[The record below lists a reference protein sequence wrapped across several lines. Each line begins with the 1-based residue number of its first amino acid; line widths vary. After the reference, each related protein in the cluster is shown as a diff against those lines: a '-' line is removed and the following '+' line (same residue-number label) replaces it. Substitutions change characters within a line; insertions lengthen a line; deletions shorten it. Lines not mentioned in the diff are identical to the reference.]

1 MSELA
6 KTEEKKPV
14 SLFNF
19 TSFES
24 AYAAAEKISK
34 SELVPKNYKGKPDDI
49 VIAWQYGYELGL
61 QPLQALQNIA
71 SVNGM
76 PTVWGGAVLGI
87 VKTKPDY
94 EYIVETYD
102 EATKTAICKV
112 KRKGEPEAIGKFS
125 EEDAKIAGLKGQNVH
140 AKYPKRM
147 LQMRARYIIKDVFAH
162 HFKGILLA
170 EDYVGDKYDEDGN
183 SINGG
188 EITPE
193 PVKAQML
200 PIGEDPDETPE
211 TTVPEPEEPKEP
223 ETPAEPMPTEKD
235 KEAFKV
241 AVKAAGVICKNR
253 EELTSAAKTAL
264 GYPEGADFTLD
275 TMTQE
280 QCHEAT
286 NFYIDQ
292 AG

>member
-1 MSELA
+1 MSELV
-6 KTEEKKPV
+6 KTTDEKKPV

-19 TSFES
+19 SSFES

-71 SVNGM
+71 AVNGT

-112 KRKGEPEAIGKFS
+112 KRKGEPEAVGKFS
-125 EEDAKIAGLKGQNVH
+125 EDDAKIAGLKGQNVH

-162 HFKGILLA
+162 HFKGIALA
-170 EDYVGDKYDEDGN
+170 EDYVGHVFDESGN
-183 SINGG
+183 IINGG
-188 EITPE
+188 DITPE

-200 PIGEDPDETPE
+200 PIGEDPETE
-211 TTVPEPEEPKEP
+211 TPEPEEPKEPEMP

-235 KEAFKV
+235 KDAFKV
-241 AVKAAGVICKNR
+241 AVKAAGVICKNID
-253 EELTSAAKTAL
+253 ELTSAAKTAL
-264 GYPEGADFTLD
+264 GYPEGANLLS
-275 TMTQE
+275 
-280 QCHEAT
+280 
-286 NFYIDQ
+286 
-292 AG
+292 